1 MQAQSGRA
9 SLTKPGSGTTMNAPN
24 TRASSGN
31 LQQQQLTGLPGQS
44 AAAVQASRSGQGSRS
59 RQSSRSGQPTRP
71 ANPAPS
77 KPQPAVA
84 RAQPAVSKTPPGK
97 QQQVTQS
104 AGEKAAIQKRAEEQ
118 AKVPFKFRDSF
129 KQFFFLPT
137 GVLKIL
143 RLDLINSFITAVFL
157 LIVAILAM
165 QEMERRHLFYVG
177 GSLCLTA
184 AIGNRV
190 YLRWDSGC
198 QVGEEYGE
206 KCSGNRT

>member
-143 RLDLINSFITAVFL
+143 RLGLIIRALVCFITAKAHELYIAITVLEMCIVLFL
-157 LIVAILAM
+157 L
-165 QEMERRHLFYVG
+165 
-177 GSLCLTA
+177 
-184 AIGNRV
+184 
-190 YLRWDSGC
+190 
-198 QVGEEYGE
+198 
-206 KCSGNRT
+206 

>member
-9 SLTKPGSGTTMNAPN
+9 SLTKPVSGTTMNAPN

-71 ANPAPS
+71 ANTAPS
-77 KPQPAVA
+77 TPQPAVA

-104 AGEKAAIQKRAEEQ
+104 AGEKAAIQKREEQ
-118 AKVPFKFRDSF
+118 AKVLFKFRDSF

-137 GVLKIL
+137 CHLGDARNGKKAFILCWRDMRTGVK
-143 RLDLINSFITAVFL
+143 
-157 LIVAILAM
+157 
-165 QEMERRHLFYVG
+165 Y
-177 GSLCLTA
+177 LTLGHKA
-184 AIGNRV
+184 GTN
-190 YLRWDSGC
+190 
-198 QVGEEYGE
+198 
-206 KCSGNRT
+206 